1 MAIGVEA
8 GELGVVHGQYAP
20 AAKPQ
25 VHQYA
30 VRAIDDEQSGLE
42 RTGRE
47 LGLGRYDCATLLN
60 PGDYQIVLVDAPNV
74 PRDELRTAIRWRVKD
89 LLDFHIDDAT
99 LDVLDIPVPKDT
111 PARNHTMY
119 AVAARNEVIEARI
132 QRFQDASIPLSVI
145 DIPET
150 AQRNIAALYE
160 EPERGVAALYFD
172 DRGGLF
178 TINYQ
183 TELYLARRFEIHL
196 GDVASADERVR
207 DETRARVLLE
217 LQRSFDH
224 FERQFR
230 SVAIARLLLAPTPV
244 ETGLAEYL
252 RTSFDFPVQ
261 AIDLNDVMSF
271 AGGAVEA
278 RLQWRL
284 FHLAGATLRHE
295 ARVL

>member
-1 MAIGVEA
+1 MVIGVQA

-20 AAKPQ
+20 AAKPH

-30 VRAIDDEQSGLE
+30 VRAIDDEPGGLE

-47 LGLGRYDCATLLN
+47 LGLGRYDCATLLD

-74 PRDELRTAIRWRVKD
+74 PRDELKTAIRWRVKD

-99 LDVLDIPVPKDT
+99 IDVLDIPVPKDT

-119 AVAARNEVIEARI
+119 AVAARNAVVESRI

-160 EPERGVAALYFD
+160 GPERGVAALYFD
-172 DRGGLF
+172 DHGGLF
-178 TINYQ
+178 TVNYQ
-183 TELYLARRFEIHL
+183 TELYLARRFDIPFDEI
-196 GDVASADERVR
+196 ASADERAR
-207 DETRARVLLE
+207 DEARARVLLE

-224 FERQFR
+224 FDRQFR
-230 SVAIARLLLAPTPV
+230 SIAIAKLLLGPAPV
-244 ETGLAEYL
+244 DTGLAEYL
-252 RTSFDFPVQ
+252 RANFDFPVQ
-261 AIDLNDVMSF
+261 GIDLNDVMSF
-271 AGGAVEA
+271 AGGAVEP

-284 FHLAGATLRHE
+284 FHLAGASLRHE